1 MMTNKNMIV
10 KKEANLQM
18 KLIKKYVHV
27 NYEKQLQKNS
37 KNKKFA
43 GIDAVK
49 P

>member
-1 MMTNKNMIV
+1 
-10 KKEANLQM
+10 M
-18 KLIKKYVHV
+18 KLIKKYVDV
-27 NYEKQLQKNS
+27 NYEKQLQMGS

>member
-1 MMTNKNMIV
+1 MTNKNVIV

-18 KLIKKYVHV
+18 KLIKKYVNV

>member
-1 MMTNKNMIV
+1 MIV

-18 KLIKKYVHV
+18 KLIKKYVNV

>member
-1 MMTNKNMIV
+1 MKVM
-10 KKEANLQM
+10 KKFM
-18 KLIKKYVHV
+18 FV
-27 NYEKQLQKNS
+27 NYEKQLEKNS

>member
-1 MMTNKNMIV
+1 MMTNKNMIK

-18 KLIKKYVHV
+18 KVIKKYINV
-27 NYEKQLQKNS
+27 NYEKQLEKNS